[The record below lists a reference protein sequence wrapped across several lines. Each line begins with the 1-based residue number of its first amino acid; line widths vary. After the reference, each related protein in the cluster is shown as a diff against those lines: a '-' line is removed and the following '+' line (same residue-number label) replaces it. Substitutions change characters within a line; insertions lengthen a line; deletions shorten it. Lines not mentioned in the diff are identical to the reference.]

1 MEELSKLIGI
11 KIRDLRHQKD
21 ITQEALA
28 YMADVDRTYMNGIE
42 NGRRNISVVVLNK
55 LITALGISLS
65 DFFNDAIFIT
75 ILRNKNTE
83 N

>member
-42 NGRRNISVVVLNK
+42 NGRRNISIVVLNK
-55 LITALGISLS
+55 LVKAFGISLGE
-65 DFFNDAIFIT
+65 FFMDERFSV
-75 ILRNKNTE
+75 K
-83 N
+83 